1 VIMFDGSAVAFCRGD
16 RVGSSTLLITE
27 AAISSVSFFFG
38 FSMYVKLLG
47 VRLGVIDGVA
57 VIVEAEE
64 AVVDEE
70 EEDKEVPVEGGTV
83 SKMVTSTTEVTCRR
97 SRAGRP

>member
-1 VIMFDGSAVAFCRGD
+1 MTMFDGSAVAFCWEE
-16 RVGSSTLLITE
+16 RVESSTLLITD
-27 AAISSVSFFFG
+27 AAVSSVSFFFG

-57 VIVEAEE
+57 TIVEAEE

-83 SKMVTSTTEVTCRR
+83 SKTVTSTTEVTCRR